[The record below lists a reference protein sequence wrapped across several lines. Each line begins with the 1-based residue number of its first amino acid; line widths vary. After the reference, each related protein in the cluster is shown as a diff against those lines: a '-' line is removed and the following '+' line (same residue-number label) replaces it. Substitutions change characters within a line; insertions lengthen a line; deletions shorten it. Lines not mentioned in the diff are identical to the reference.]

1 MGRLSLIGHQQARA
15 DRPGCLVWRFYLSFA
30 NILPKPVEGGEDKG
44 VAGWL
49 PRLPA
54 AQSGEWR
61 GNMVSIRKQLSLFTF
76 AFVCL
81 AVCLGPRWSGC
92 PVCKHGVFAN
102 PFVNACVCVR
112 CCEGPSYD
120 RERGARLSKAAVDA
134 VGAHAA
140 RF

>member
-61 GNMVSIRKQLSLFTF
+61 GNMVSTQTARFVYVC
-76 AFVCL
+76 VCL
-81 AVCLGPRWSGC
+81 FGCLFGSEVVWVSC
-92 PVCKHGVFAN
+92 
-102 PFVNACVCVR
+102 
-112 CCEGPSYD
+112 
-120 RERGARLSKAAVDA
+120 L
-134 VGAHAA
+134 
-140 RF
+140 